1 MYLKSRFGQTPETDE
16 TWLNSLSR
24 VGDAPASLSTPGVFE
39 QVESPRLALPVP
51 DEPPTS
57 SPTHNLLQS
66 LRAELQRH
74 QETISSLKSE
84 RDALGEELDHRKDVD
99 TSGFTFEY
107 TFLAIHMTN
116 VLPD

>member
-1 MYLKSRFGQTPETDE
+1 M
-16 TWLNSLSR
+16 
-24 VGDAPASLSTPGVFE
+24 
-39 QVESPRLALPVP
+39 
-51 DEPPTS
+51 
-57 SPTHNLLQS
+57 
-66 LRAELQRH
+66 QRH